1 MTGSASDVWILDG
14 HNDLPMA
21 LRAGSG
27 SSVLGLDGPRPALH
41 TDLARLRAGQVGG
54 QFWSVYVTSA
64 LPEPEA
70 VVATLQQ
77 IDIVHRMISA
87 YPGTLAAAWTA
98 DEVLAARASG
108 RIASLLGIEGGH
120 SLTGSLGVLRMMAR
134 LGVRYV
140 TLTHNDNTPWADSA
154 TDLAA
159 AGGLTD
165 VGRAIVAEMNRIGV
179 LVDLSH
185 TAATTQKDA
194 LAASRAPVIFS
205 HSSCRAVCDHVRN
218 PADDV
223 LDLLAGNGGVLQV
236 TFVPAFVSE
245 RVREWELD
253 LKAERERLDLPRALS
268 EWHRAPHPGEEPTD
282 VPVEIPASQDPRLQE
297 WLAQHP
303 SPRATLA
310 DVADHLDHAR
320 ERIGVDHLGL
330 GGDFDGVDALPD
342 GLQDVSTYPALL
354 AELSRRGWSDA
365 DLAAVGSGNVLRVL
379 RAAEDVAEEIVWPG
393 APA

>member
-1 MTGSASDVWILDG
+1 MSADEDVWILDG

-27 SSVLGLDGPRPALH
+27 SSVLGLDGPRPELH
-41 TDLARLRAGQVGG
+41 TDLPRLRIGQVGG

-77 IDIVHRMISA
+77 IDIVHRMIAA
-87 YPGTLAAAWTA
+87 YPDTLAVAWTA
-98 DEVLAARASG
+98 DEVLAARDSG

-120 SLTGSLGVLRMMAR
+120 SLAGSLGVLRMMAR

-154 TDLAA
+154 TDVAA
-159 AGGLTD
+159 AGGLTG

-185 TAATTQKDA
+185 TAATTQQDA

-223 LDLLAGNGGVLQV
+223 LDALARNGGVLQV

-245 RVREWELD
+245 QVREWELD
-253 LKAERERLDLPRALS
+253 LKAERERLRLPRALS
-268 EWHRAPHPGEEPTD
+268 EWHRAPHPGEEPTA
-282 VPVEIPASQDPRLQE
+282 VPVEVSASYDPRLQE
-297 WLAQHP
+297 WLATHP

-320 ERIGVDHLGL
+320 ERIGIDHLGL

-342 GLQDVSTYPALL
+342 GLHDVSTYPALL
-354 AELSRRGWSDA
+354 DELGRRGWSGA
-365 DLAAVGSGNVLRVL
+365 DLAALGSGNVLRVM
-379 RAAEDVAEEIVWPG
+379 RAAEDVAEEILWPG
-393 APA
+393 AGS